1 MIHFEHTALLYLLLL
16 IPAAVGVYIMLWM
29 RRKARMRLFAD
40 APLQGVLLPD
50 QSRRRPHIKFGLLML
65 AFMFLVVTVANPQVG
80 IKSVK
85 GERKGSDIAIC
96 LDVSRSMMAE
106 DVSPNRLSRSQR
118 TVSNLMDKMA
128 GDKVSLV
135 FFAGSSFIQMP
146 LTSDYGAAKMF
157 VEQSSCDLISAQG
170 TAIGD
175 AIETAMSSL
184 GYGDPDRE
192 WKKRQS
198 RAIIVISDGENF
210 EDDAVEAARKAAK
223 EGVMVCCI
231 GMGTATATPIPEY
244 HHGRKVGYKQ
254 DREGN
259 VITTQLNEQMLI
271 DLAHAGKGIYVRT
284 GNINAG
290 IGEILHQLESLEKD
304 NYGSSLF
311 NEFESRYQYP
321 LVMALFC
328 LLAELLVMER
338 RNSRF
343 QISRVIKRD

>member
-1 MIHFEHTALLYLLLL
+1 MIHFEHTTLLYLLLL
-16 IPAAVGVYIMLWM
+16 IPAAVGIYIMLRM
-29 RRKARMRLFAD
+29 RRKARMKAFAD
-40 APLQGVLLPD
+40 ASLHGILLPE
-50 QSRRRPHIKFGLLML
+50 QSPRRPHIKFGLLML
-65 AFMFLVVTVANPQVG
+65 AFMFLILTIANPQVG
-80 IKSVK
+80 TKTVK
-85 GERKGSDIAIC
+85 GERLGSDIAIC

-118 TVSNLMDKMA
+118 TVSNLLDKMS

-135 FFAGSSFIQMP
+135 LFAGSSFIQMP
-146 LTSDYGAAKMF
+146 LTNDYGAAKMF

-175 AIETAMSSL
+175 AIETAMASL
-184 GYGDPDRE
+184 GYGDSDRE

-210 EDDAVEAARKAAK
+210 EDDAVEAARDAAK

-231 GMGTATATPIPEY
+231 GMGTTNATPIPEY
-244 HHGRKVGYKQ
+244 QHGKNVGYKH

-259 VITTQLNEQMLI
+259 VVTTQLNEQMLI

-290 IGEILHQLESLEKD
+290 ISEILKQLEGLEKD

-311 NEFESRYQYP
+311 SEYESRYQYP
-321 LVMALFC
+321 LVMALLC

-338 RNSRF
+338 RNSRI
-343 QISRVIKRD
+343 QLSRVIKRD